1 MLAVPLAAWG
11 PSRAV
16 LGLGLAVALTSCG
29 TYGIL
34 PAPTRTDRIHEATVV
49 ERKRCTSEPIDPRV
63 YSADDVESVAPLL
76 FFVQT
81 GNNREARLAGAELR
95 LRPLPSMTPD
105 LLAYS
110 LSCRS
115 AQLVLGRV
123 QGAENEPYWLPDGWV
138 KISARSDDGALVV
151 ALEGEDFPQ
160 SKEIL
165 ARAQAFAASAKGN
178 H

>member
-1 MLAVPLAAWG
+1 MSAASLAAWG
-11 PSRAV
+11 PSRA
-16 LGLGLAVALTSCG
+16 LFGLAVALTSCG

-81 GNNREARLAGAELR
+81 GNNREARLGGAELR

-115 AQLVLGRV
+115 AQLVLGHVR
-123 QGAENEPYWLPDGWV
+123 GAENEPYWLPDGWV

-151 ALEGEDFPQ
+151 QLEGEDFPQ